1 VASLANAATVK
12 LLQLLTAPTGLNTT
26 ITTLALAADV
36 ALAPIAAS
44 QFFTDNVSSDMAE
57 KSEEIKYTAVYIY
70 CEKIGNILKEKF
82 RSFSGYLQMVIDVR
96 VSQDRL
102 NGIDQ
107 VSQLYAEA
115 AAQTLN
121 QIRGDWG
128 QGLFYAGAYSISFG
142 PVKHGGK
149 NFIKGVTIS
158 FQVDAS
164 ID

>member
-1 VASLANAATVK
+1 VASLANAATVQ

-26 ITTLALAADV
+26 ITTLALAANV
-36 ALAPIAAS
+36 GLAPIAAS
-44 QFFTDNVSSDMAE
+44 QFFTDNVSSAMAE
-57 KSEEIKYTAVYIY
+57 QSEEIKYTAVYIY
-70 CEKIGNILKEKF
+70 CEKITNTLKEKF

-107 VSQLYAEA
+107 VSQLYSEA
-115 AAQTLN
+115 VAQTLN

-128 QGLFYAGAYSISFG
+128 QGLFYAGAYDISFG

-158 FQVDAS
+158 FQLNAS